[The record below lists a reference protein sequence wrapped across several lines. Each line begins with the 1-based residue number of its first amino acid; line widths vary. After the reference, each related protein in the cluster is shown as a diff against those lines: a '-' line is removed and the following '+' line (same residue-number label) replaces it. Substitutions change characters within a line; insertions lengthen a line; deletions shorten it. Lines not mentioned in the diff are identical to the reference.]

1 MATRRIDAWRFLL
14 AALRSL
20 PAALRF
26 LPAALRFLPAVLAA
40 APGCG
45 FVPKTQFSTVETQ
58 ARILN
63 EQNKAQLAE
72 IANLKAHN
80 QKLED
85 QLLEVEKEMAGA
97 DRRTDADRKRLAN
110 FQTEREQVKQ
120 QVDELVRGAK
130 LTGIAPTRDDDVE
143 RLLDKYPLLR
153 FDPLT
158 GAYKLDADVAFA
170 GDGRISAESQKLLD
184 EFVKILAHAEARG
197 LRVMVVGRAAAVAG
211 ASPSAEDHRQR
222 TERALAVATHLRGL
236 GLSPERIGVSGL
248 GPTDLRAGGSARPTD
263 VGKSRRVEIFVMGK
277 RTPVVGWEAGIGSR
291 L

>member
-1 MATRRIDAWRFLL
+1 MATRRIDVRHLLL
-14 AALRSL
+14 AALS
-20 PAALRF
+20 ASF
-26 LPAALRFLPAVLAA
+26 C
-40 APGCG
+40 GCG
-45 FVPKTQFSTVETQ
+45 FVPKTQFTSLESQT
-58 ARILN
+58 RILN

-85 QLLEVEKEMAGA
+85 QLIEVEKELAGA

-110 FQTEREQVKQ
+110 FQAEREDVKR

-153 FDPLT
+153 FDPVT

-170 GDGRISAESQKLLD
+170 GDGRVAAESEPLLA
-184 EFVKILAHAEARG
+184 ELAKVLAQADARG
-197 LRVMVVGRAAAVAG
+197 LRVMVVGRAVGTAN
-211 ASPSAEDHRQR
+211 PSADEHRQGAD
-222 TERALAVATHLRGL
+222 RALAVASHLRSL
-236 GLSPERIGVSGL
+236 GVAAERIGVSGL
-248 GPTDLRAGGSARPTD
+248 GPTDLRAPASAKPTD
-263 VGKSRRVEIFVMGK
+263 VGKSRRVEIFVMGR
-277 RTPVVGWEAGIGSR
+277 RTPIVGWDAGIGSR

>member
-1 MATRRIDAWRFLL
+1 MAARRTKRKTTWRIETWFRLPSLL
-14 AALRSL
+14 I
-20 PAALRF
+20 
-26 LPAALRFLPAVLAA
+26 AVA

-45 FVPKTQFSTVETQ
+45 FVPKTQFNTVETQ

-63 EQNKAQLAE
+63 EQSKAQLAE

-85 QLLEVEKEMAGA
+85 RLLEVEKDMVGA

-170 GDGRISAESQKLLD
+170 GDGRIAPESEKLLG
-184 EFVKILAHAEARG
+184 EFVKILAQAEARG
-197 LRVMVVGRAAAVAG
+197 LRVMVVGRATAPAG
-211 ASPSAEDHRQR
+211 TSPTADEHRVS
-222 TERALAVATHLRGL
+222 TERALSVATHLRGL
-236 GLSPERIGVSGL
+236 GLSGDRIGVSGL
-248 GPTDLRAGGSARPTD
+248 GPTDLRAGAAAKPTD

-277 RTPVVGWEAGIGSR
+277 RTPVVGWDAGIGSR

>member
-1 MATRRIDAWRFLL
+1 MATRRIDLLRFLL
-14 AALRSL
+14 AALRIS
-20 PAALRF
+20 PAALV
-26 LPAALRFLPAVLAA
+26 AAA

-85 QLLEVEKEMAGA
+85 ELLEVEKVLVGAG
-97 DRRTDADRKRLAN
+97 RRTDADRKRLAN

-153 FDPLT
+153 FDPVT

-170 GDGRISAESQKLLD
+170 GDGRISPESEKLLD

-197 LRVMVVGRAAAVAG
+197 LRVMVVGRAAGIAG
-211 ASPSAEDHRQR
+211 ASPSADDHRHS

-236 GLSPERIGVSGL
+236 GLSPDRIGVSGL
-248 GPTDLRAGGSARPTD
+248 GPTDLRAGASAKPTD

-277 RTPVVGWEAGIGSR
+277 RTPVVGWDAGVGNR

>member
-1 MATRRIDAWRFLL
+1 MFTTRIGDSRRENGFLCR
-14 AALRSL
+14 AALRLSFAALFAL
-20 PAALRF
+20 PAL
-26 LPAALRFLPAVLAA
+26 
-40 APGCG
+40 GCG

-85 QLLEVEKEMAGA
+85 QLLEREKELAGA

-110 FQTEREQVKQ
+110 FQAEREQVKE

-153 FDPLT
+153 FDSVS
-158 GAYKLDADVAFA
+158 GAYKLDADVAFGA
-170 GDGRISAESQKLLD
+170 DGRISPESEKLLG
-184 EFVKILAHAEARG
+184 EFAKILAQTEARG
-197 LRVMVVGRAAAVAG
+197 LRVMVVGRATSAAAG
-211 ASPSAEDHRQR
+211 ASATADEHRQS
-222 TERALAVATHLRGL
+222 TERALSVASHLRGL

-248 GPTDLRAGGSARPTD
+248 GPSDLRAGAAAKPTD

-277 RTPVVGWEAGIGSR
+277 RTPVVGWDAGAGSR